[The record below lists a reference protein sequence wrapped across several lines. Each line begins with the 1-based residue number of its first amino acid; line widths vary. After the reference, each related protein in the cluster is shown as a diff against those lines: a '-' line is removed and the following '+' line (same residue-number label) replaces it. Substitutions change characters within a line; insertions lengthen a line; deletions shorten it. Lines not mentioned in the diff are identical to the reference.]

1 MKFWLIVNIKY
12 MILASYGIAAENV
25 HGKTICS
32 GLRIDS
38 NKIWDISAKNFNGF
52 MI

>member
-1 MKFWLIVNIKY
+1 

-38 NKIWDISAKNFNGF
+38 NKIWDKSDPITYKDIEPLLKVNVL
-52 MI
+52 IR